1 MPRSGRGKPGA
12 PCRPSAQVHRSAHA
26 LAWCWRSGAGPHP
39 PSRRWATVPA
49 AQAAVIRHRG
59 AAVIAKSGP
68 RPDRTRVGNHG
79 PVRKSAALRSTLSH
93 ALCHLI
99 SSMDDLMP
107 QVIICVPQF
116 CHQYFCES
124 AIMAFY

>member
-1 MPRSGRGKPGA
+1 MSHPRH
-12 PCRPSAQVHRSAHA
+12 V
-26 LAWCWRSGAGPHP
+26 
-39 PSRRWATVPA
+39 SRFLVEA
-49 AQAAVIRHRG
+49 
-59 AAVIAKSGP
+59 
-68 RPDRTRVGNHG
+68 

-107 QVIICVPQF
+107 QVIICVPQY

-124 AIMAFY
+124 AYNGLEYFNM